1 MSQIKWKNKTDIDDE
16 KLEQEQIKVK
26 KEKHKGKDKDKLT
39 RKELDELIIV
49 MAEEKGLI

>member
-1 MSQIKWKNKTDIDDE
+1 MSKIKWKNKIDMDNE
-16 KLEQEQIKVK
+16 KLEREQLKAE

-49 MAEEKGLI
+49 MAKEKGLI